1 MVRET
6 IANRGRKTNRVTAK
20 TAKTA
25 KQIAGGD
32 RKFALSSR
40 KPRKATGRGTHD
52 RQHS

>member
-6 IANRGRKTNRVTAK
+6 IANRGRKTNRENRETNR
-20 TAKTA
+20 
-25 KQIAGGD
+25 GGD
-32 RKFALSSR
+32 RKSALSGR